1 MRGSNFSK
9 LLFVALLA
17 AVSCATLSASPILF
31 GTFNIAGNLT
41 VDNSGTNGCVSAG
54 GCITWTDPPATLNDK
69 ADIAGSGLTGNFATI
84 VGFSGNDQ
92 ANISDLHN
100 PPEVV
105 DGAGF
110 PAQTFMS
117 FNAVGVSTTLLIN
130 SIAAG
135 IWPSTGCS
143 ASPAAVG
150 QVCTTPGS
158 LFSFVN
164 NPGGSNGQATA
175 SWVLSGVTND
185 GAATWTSVFTSQF
198 NVPFQLVFANLGAF
212 GFVTNS
218 YSATVTV
225 TPNST
230 GTPEPPVSALMGLG
244 LGLVGLAAVLRRR
257 QFRRN

>member
-31 GTFNIAGNLT
+31 GTFNISGNLT
-41 VDNSGTNGCVSAG
+41 VDNNGTGGCASAG
-54 GCITWTDPPATLNDK
+54 GCITWTDPPATLGDK
-69 ADIAGSGLTGNFATI
+69 ADIAGSGLSGAFTVA
-84 VGFSGNDQ
+84 GFSGNDQ

-100 PPEVV
+100 PPESV
-105 DGAGF
+105 GPPPFASQ
-110 PAQTFMS
+110 PFMS
-117 FNAVGVSTTLLIN
+117 FNGGGITTTLLIN
-130 SIAAG
+130 FIAAG
-135 IWPSTGCS
+135 IYPSSGCA

-164 NPGGSNGQATA
+164 NPGGTNGQATA

-185 GAATWTSVFTSQF
+185 GLSTWTSIFTSQF
-198 NVPFQLVFANLGAF
+198 NVPFQVVFGNLGAF
-212 GFVTNS
+212 GAVTNS
-218 YSATVTV
+218 YSATFTV

-230 GTPEPPVSALMGLG
+230 SPEPPASILMGFG
-244 LGLVGLAAVLRRR
+244 LGLVVLAAGLRRR
-257 QFRRN
+257 LASR